1 MCYNTGLN
9 TLGIGNAVPAG
20 NSTVGSGDKF
30 DTNIKKNKKNK
41 KQDSNKEDWKD
52 RPNIVY
58 LKK

>member
-20 NSTVGSGDKF
+20 NTVNGSGDKF
-30 DTNIKKNKKNK
+30 DTNIKTNKKNK
-41 KQDSNKEDWKD
+41 KQETKKEDWKD

>member
-9 TLGIGNAVPAG
+9 TLGIGNAAPAG
-20 NSTVGSGDKF
+20 NSTTGSGDKF
-30 DTNIKKNKKNK
+30 DNNIKTSKKVK
-41 KQDSNKEDWKD
+41 KQETKKEDWKD